1 MAATLGRETAPSQPG
16 HGWGNGRGRLA
27 YVNRFD
33 SNRHWLPNGGV
44 AYCDCEKI
52 EICTAETMFPSRY
65 AAQHIAS
72 LVIAEQARQAAE
84 ADAPDG
90 TQIHLTAENV
100 DPEDPAVSWGTHFNA
115 SISRALWENLHLRNP
130 SPERLLLRGLRPGG
144 RDRHVRL
151 GLPAAAAKRRS
162 PLQPRARRRT

>member
-1 MAATLGRETAPSQPG
+1 M
-16 HGWGNGRGRLA
+16 
-27 YVNRFD
+27 
-33 SNRHWLPNGGV
+33 

-115 SISRALWENLHLRNP
+115 SISRALWENLHLQIRHPNVF
-130 SPERLLLRGLRPGG
+130 SFVASALAAATAMFGSGYLLRLRNGEVLFSLSAG
-144 RDRHVRL
+144 
-151 GLPAAAAKRRS
+151 
-162 PLQPRARRRT
+162 RRT